1 MAFDGLAA
9 ESIFG
14 EKAYFGYN
22 YSDVV
27 CLPSRGVCSIDEVDL
42 ITRFSRNVVINSPFA
57 SAPLESITGARMA
70 TSCALLGGIGIVHC
84 AGTADEQAEE
94 VAAVKR
100 YEHGFIM
107 DPNVLR
113 PESTVEDADNLR
125 QLTGSSTILVTN
137 GGKVGHTLLGIVTSR
152 DTDLVGDR
160 QTKLSQ
166 VMTRKEDIVFGS
178 EPISMSQALEQLRK
192 SRKGKFPILNEMGE
206 LVALVCRSDV
216 KKSRA
221 HPNAAQDANKQ
232 LLVAAAVKPGDSDRV
247 MKLVEAGADALVL
260 DADLGNSLA
269 QLDFLKR
276 VKHKYPHLDVVCSNV
291 CAPRQAK
298 PLLDAGADGLRV
310 GTGCSS
316 LLAGEVRAVGRPQA
330 NAVYHVAKFAAEQ
343 HQVPV
348 CADGGILSSGHM
360 STALALGASTVMLG
374 SVLMGTSETPGEA
387 FYRDGTRL
395 KAHSWSGHGAAPSCA
410 VVEKGSAYDLIS
422 NILGDVRRDLTRI
435 GVDSVEQLHED
446 LKEHDLRFHVRSAR

>member
-1 MAFDGLAA
+1 MAADGLDAEKLFGAA
-9 ESIFG
+9 SC
-14 EKAYFGYN
+14 FGYN
-22 YSDVV
+22 YSDIVS
-27 CLPSRGVCSIDEVDL
+27 LPSRGVHKIEQVDL
-42 ITRFSRNVVINSPFA
+42 GTLFSRNVELKSPFA
-57 SAPLESITGARMA
+57 SAPLDCITGARMA
-70 TSCALLGGIGIVHC
+70 TSCALLGGIGVIRC

-94 VAAVKR
+94 VATVKR

-113 PESTVEDADNLR
+113 PDHTVEDADNLR
-125 QLTGSSTILVTN
+125 QQTGCSTILVTN

-152 DTDLVGDR
+152 DTDLVEDR
-160 QTKLSQ
+160 QTRLSQ
-166 VMTRKEDIVFGS
+166 VMTRREDMKVGQ

-192 SRKGKFPILNEMGE
+192 SRKGKLPILNEMGE
-206 LVALVCRSDV
+206 LVALVCRSDF
-216 KKSRA
+216 KKGRA
-221 HPNAAQDANKQ
+221 HPNAAVDANRQ

-260 DADLGNSLA
+260 DAELGNSLA

-276 VKHKYPHLDVVCSNV
+276 VKHKYPHVDVVCSNV

-310 GTGCSS
+310 GMGCAS
-316 LLAGEVRAVGRPQA
+316 LLAGEARAVGRPQA
-330 NAVYHVAKFAAEQ
+330 NAVYHVAKYAREL

-348 CADGGILSSGHM
+348 CADGGVLSSSHM

-395 KAHSWSGHGAAPSCA
+395 KTHSWSHGAAPSCA
-410 VVEKGSAYDLIS
+410 VVEKGSAYDVIS
-422 NILGDVRRDLTRI
+422 NILRDVRRDLTRI
-435 GVDSVEQLHED
+435 GVGSVDTLHDD
-446 LKEHDLRFHVRSAR
+446 LYEHDLHFHVRSAR